1 MLKKNLLACG
11 FLLWLLLLA
20 TGAGAQV
27 RPDSVVVPAMPEV
40 LLDSVQVGPQ
50 AVDTKGWLLLDK
62 DIETELGG
70 AVHNLYNFKFD
81 KADKQFR
88 SLRRRYP
95 KHPMAYFL
103 LGLSNWW
110 KMMPLPV
117 TDTRYDRA
125 FLAYLDTA
133 KTKATAMYKADNRN
147 YEACFFLA
155 GAYAFEARFHAE
167 RKNWSKATIESKQAL
182 NYLQKSREANGL
194 SVEFEFG
201 FGMFDY
207 YAVWIHE
214 EYPWLRPILLFF
226 PKGNRQK
233 GIEELKRVGQTAVY
247 TKTEANFYLAM
258 ILASPRER
266 QQSTALKLAR
276 ELATEFPDNSRFQ
289 VDYAKLCFS
298 QGYIAECE
306 ATCRAILDKNSKGLF
321 GYEAMAGRTASFLL
335 GSLAEHRAQK
345 PDQAK
350 DYYLRCIVFAETAG
364 LTHGGYYLHANAG
377 LARLASKEKNVAAAK
392 RYYAVVLDKADKKS
406 AEYTEARAYLQAHRK
421 DG

>member
-1 MLKKNLLACG
+1 
-11 FLLWLLLLA
+11 LLLA
-20 TGAGAQV
+20 PALAGAQT

-40 LLDSVQVGPQ
+40 MLDSVQVGPQ

-62 DIETELGG
+62 DIEIELDG

-95 KHPMAYFL
+95 NHPMAYFL

-117 TDTRYDRA
+117 EDKRYDRA

-133 KTKATAMYKADNRN
+133 ETKALAMYKADNRN
-147 YEACFFLA
+147 YEACFFLS
-155 GAYAFEARFHAE
+155 GAHAFEARFHAE
-167 RKNWSKATIESKQAL
+167 RKNWSKATVESRNTL

-233 GIEELKRVGQTAVY
+233 GIEQLKRVGQTAVY
-247 TKTEANFYLAM
+247 TKTEANFYLTM
-258 ILASPRER
+258 ILAS
-266 QQSTALKLAR
+266 AR
-276 ELATEFPDNSRFQ
+276 EKQTGAALRLSQQLVAEYPDNSRFQ
-289 VDYAKLCFS
+289 VDNAKLCFS
-298 QGYIAECE
+298 QGLIAQCE
-306 ATCRAILDKNSKGLF
+306 ATCREILRKNSVGMF
-321 GYEAMAGRTASFLL
+321 GYEATAGRTAAYLL
-335 GSLAEHRAQK
+335 GRLAELR
-345 PDQAK
+345 PDEAAKAK
-350 DYYLRCIVFAETAG
+350 DYYLRCIVFAETAN
-364 LTHGGYYLHANAG
+364 LTSGGYYLHANAG
-377 LARLASKEKNVAAAK
+377 LARLANREKDIKAAR
-392 RYYAVVLDKADKKS
+392 RYYNVVMDKADKQS
-406 AEYTEARAYLQAHRK
+406 PEYAEARNYLRLHRK
-421 DG
+421 DS